1 MKHGKQ
7 IMLGAKAAVLNKVV
21 REGITDKAL
30 TWAPGQNTP
39 LQPKDARAVWSGKAV
54 TSHMWPLSP

>member
-21 REGITDKAL
+21 REDITDKV
-30 TWAPGQNTP
+30 TFVPTP
-39 LQPKDARAVWSGKAV
+39 VGVEWEGHVHS
-54 TSHMWPLSP
+54 M